1 MVIMDQQ
8 NGENDV
14 VMRVWA
20 LLSEMSESLSAN
32 RTTSVNIHGLADG
45 VKAQAIHSQTG
56 FVLRRFNLDKSKE
69 VYEAELERMNAAMSA
84 ENQTLLNDNR
94 QLSTLIREY
103 EQTLEKAM
111 EKFRAHAHE
120 VQQREL
126 ALMRQYEKVIIER
139 ETEAVKA
146 SLVVNN
152 ARSESLV
159 RVSRLLRT
167 VLRKMGGEDIQ
178 AYEAYAQARARAARA
193 SQSREASGSMAAGS
207 SSDPQQ
213 EDKGKQ
219 REEDAQD
226 DELPPVSDIDRL
238 LSEEED
244 SERRVAAAEW
254 SLEREVELA
263 RLEREN
269 EELRALVNGLLP
281 PNAPTTRPGTIAP
294 PGVIPPSHI
303 PPPHIPPPQEASP
316 PQGDQSG
323 GSEDQTPDQQSDE
336 PSPPRIQQR
345 SVGPYGTYK
354 APSPPRAE

>member
-1 MVIMDQQ
+1 
-8 NGENDV
+8 
-14 VMRVWA
+14 MRCVD
-20 LLSEMSESLSAN
+20 S
-32 RTTSVNIHGLADG
+32 GLAL
-45 VKAQAIHSQTG
+45 H
-56 FVLRRFNLDKSKE
+56 R
-69 VYEAELERMNAAMSA
+69 AEQR
-84 ENQTLLNDNR
+84 LL
-94 QLSTLIREY
+94 Q
-103 EQTLEKAM
+103 
-111 EKFRAHAHE
+111 HE

-178 AYEAYAQARARAARA
+178 AYEAYAQARARAART
-193 SQSREASGSMAAGS
+193 QSREASGSMAAAS

-219 REEDAQD
+219 REEEAQD
-226 DELPPVSDIDRL
+226 EELLPVSDIDRL

-244 SERRVAAAEW
+244 PERRVAAAEW

-269 EELRALVNGLLP
+269 EELRALVHGLLP
-281 PNAPTTRPGTIAP
+281 PNAPTTRPGTTAP
-294 PGVIPPSHI
+294 PGVIPPPHI
-303 PPPHIPPPQEASP
+303 PPAHIPPPQEVSSP
-316 PQGDQSG
+316 HGDHPDD
-323 GSEDQTPDQQSDE
+323 SEGQRPDQQTDE